1 MTLRTTRG
9 ASGRSTTGSP
19 AARPLIVGLLLFGSA
34 CRSDTNIVAKAP
46 EVEEE
51 TPEEVEAVTEPFT
64 ADWGQWLSL
73 GVMPSGTPA
82 AAYYNATDGAAGFAL
97 GTMAAD
103 GSVSWAHEKPDG
115 YAIGEGADPGDVGDH
130 MSMAIAADGTV
141 WLAYRDRQNQFLRY
155 AQRDSRGF
163 WTTGAADRLDGSG
176 VDGGLLTSIAIDAS
190 GNPVIAHYDRGSG
203 HLRVARWTGTAFEA
217 SIVDEGTAP
226 EAVEGEEAVAAN
238 TGLFP
243 DIEIVNGVE
252 YIAYYDKANGDL
264 KLATGTGGT
273 YSVETVASEG
283 DVGQWPD
290 MVIDDGTIHI
300 AWHDITNNDLVYTS
314 GEPGSWT
321 HELVDGGDFVG
332 ADAALSVN
340 GSAIQVVYF
349 DGFHN
354 DMKRA
359 VATGDGWTTETVT
372 GDQGALG
379 FHNELITVGGAR
391 FAGCYDYTNRTLWFD
406 QLD

>member
-1 MTLRTTRG
+1 MPNR
-9 ASGRSTTGSP
+9 ASGDLALR
-19 AARPLIVGLLLFGSA
+19 GLTLTLVLLGSA

-46 EVEEE
+46 DTEE
-51 TPEEVEAVTEPFT
+51 TTETETVEPVTEPFD

-82 AAYYNATDGAAGFAL
+82 AAYYPATDGAAGFAL
-97 GTMAAD
+97 GSVAAD
-103 GSVSWAHEKPDG
+103 GTVSWAHEKPDG
-115 YAIGEGADPGDVGDH
+115 YAVGGGADPGDVGDH

-141 WLAYRDRQNQFLRY
+141 WLAYHDRQKDFLRY
-155 AQRDSRGF
+155 AKRDSRAV
-163 WTTGAADRLDGSG
+163 WTNGVADALDGASSP
-176 VDGGLLTSIAIDAS
+176 DAGLLTSTALDAS
-190 GNPVIAHYDRGSG
+190 GNPVIAHYDRKNG
-203 HLRVARWTGTAFEA
+203 HLRVSRWTGTAFES

-226 EAVEGEEAVAAN
+226 AVAEGEDPVEAH

-243 DIEIVNGVE
+243 DLVIVNGVE

-264 KLATGTGGT
+264 KLATGTGGAWT
-273 YSVETVASEG
+273 IETVASEG

-290 MVIDDGTIHI
+290 MVIADGTIHI
-300 AWHDITNNDLVYTS
+300 AWQDITNNDLVYTT

-321 HELVDGGDFVG
+321 SVAVDEGDFVG
-332 ADAALSVN
+332 ADTALSVS
-340 GSAIQVVYF
+340 GSSVQILYF
-349 DGFHN
+349 DGFNN

-359 VATGDGWTTETVT
+359 VATGDGWQTETVT
-372 GDQGALG
+372 GDQCALG